1 MKIQAVRN
9 RWPPT
14 KTAARWY
21 VKNVLETT
29 GCLKKEFVEGD
40 TISMQGPLFVDINSL
55 KFGGVDGIMFLFF
68 LIVLGKSILKQKHE
82 ISSWQ
87 RDFMFLFGGKVF
99 NAPQKTG
106 TFDHFDPFEA
116 GEDEFT
122 WFDGELFLLVSCEA
136 PLSPFSTWDP
146 EKISTEQWQRM
157 ARGCLGFLVG
167 DEQPT
172 QFFGDYFINQF
183 WRVPIFNNQYFMESS
198 KDFVHYS
205 TTSWFHLGDCDP
217 GAVTPS
223 HIEAYT

>member
-1 MKIQAVRN
+1 MATNQNSSKMICKKRP
-9 RWPPT
+9 WD
-14 KTAARWY
+14 K
-21 VKNVLETT
+21 TT

-68 LIVLGKSILKQKHE
+68 LIVLGKSILLWNKNMKYPVGKE
-82 ISSWQ
+82 TSCSY
-87 RDFMFLFGGKVF
+87 LGGKF
-99 NAPQKTG
+99 ESPKKTG
-106 TFDHFDPFEA
+106 TFDPFEA

>member
-1 MKIQAVRN
+1 MPKKGICGRGYNFHARPIICWYQFVKVR
-9 RWPPT
+9 WC
-14 KTAARWY
+14 RWY
-21 VKNVLETT
+21 HVLIFSNCFGE
-29 GCLKKEFVEGD
+29 V
-40 TISMQGPLFVDINSL
+40 NS
-55 KFGGVDGIMFLFF
+55 
-68 LIVLGKSILKQKHE
+68 IVKQKHE

-87 RDFMFLFGGKVF
+87 RDFMFLFGGKF
-99 NAPQKTG
+99 ESPKKTG
-106 TFDHFDPFEA
+106 TFDPFEA